1 MVIGVVSW
9 ALHVAGAQSLKDK
22 RGVIKSMKDR
32 MHNEFNVSV
41 AETAHHDSWQTAEL
55 TACVVAVERVHA
67 EKVLRQLDRFVESN
81 PLCRITETQTSFL

>member
-41 AETAHHDSWQTAEL
+41 AETAHHDAWQTAEL
-55 TACVVAVERVHA
+55 TACVVAVDRVH
-67 EKVLRQLDRFVESN
+67 
-81 PLCRITETQTSFL
+81 

>member
-1 MVIGVVSW
+1 MVIGIVSW

-55 TACVVAVERVHA
+55 TACVVAVDRVHA
-67 EKVLRQLDRFVESN
+67 EKVLRQVDRFVEAN
-81 PLCRITETQTSFL
+81 PLWRITETQTSFL

>member
-1 MVIGVVSW
+1 MVIGVASW
-9 ALHVAGAQSLKDK
+9 ALYLAGASSLKDK

-55 TACVVAVERVHA
+55 TACVVAVDRVQA
-67 EKVLRQLDRFVESN
+67 EKVLRQVDRFAEGN
-81 PLCRITETQTSFL
+81 PLCRITDSQTSFL

>member
-9 ALHVAGAQSLKDK
+9 ALYIAGAQSLKDK

-41 AETAHHDSWQTAEL
+41 AETAHHDTWQTAEL
-55 TACVVAVERVHA
+55 TACVVAVDRVHA
-67 EKVLRQLDRFVESN
+67 ERVLQQVDRFVESN
-81 PLCRITETQTSFL
+81 PLCRITESQTSFL

>member
-1 MVIGVVSW
+1 MVIGVASW
-9 ALHVAGAQSLKDK
+9 ALHLAGAFSLKDK

-55 TACVVAVERVHA
+55 TACVVAVDRVHA
-67 EKVLRQLDRFVESN
+67 EKVLHQVDRFIERN
-81 PLCRITETQTSFL
+81 PLCRITNSQTSFL

>member
-22 RGVIKSMKDR
+22 RGVIKSMKAR

-55 TACVVAVERVHA
+55 TACVVAVDRVQA
-67 EKVLRQLDRFVESN
+67 EKVLQEVDRFVEGN

>member
-1 MVIGVVSW
+1 MVIGVASW
-9 ALHVAGAQSLKDK
+9 ALHLAGASSLKDK

-55 TACVVAVERVHA
+55 TACVVAVDRVHA
-67 EKVLRQLDRFVESN
+67 EKVLREVDRFVEGN
-81 PLCRITETQTSFL
+81 PLCRITDSQTSFL

>member
-9 ALHVAGAQSLKDK
+9 ALHLAGAQSLKDK

-55 TACVVAVERVHA
+55 TACVVAVDRVHA
-67 EKVLRQLDRFVESN
+67 ERVLQEVDRFVEAN
-81 PLCRITETQTSFL
+81 PLCRITDSQTSFL

>member
-9 ALHVAGAQSLKDK
+9 ALHLAGAQSLKDK

-55 TACVVAVERVHA
+55 TACVVAVDRVHA
-67 EKVLRQLDRFVESN
+67 ERVLREVDRFVDGN

>member
-41 AETAHHDSWQTAEL
+41 AETAHHDTWQTAEL
-55 TACVVAVERVHA
+55 TACVVAVDRVHA
-67 EKVLRQLDRFVESN
+67 EKVLRQVDRFVESN
-81 PLCRITETQTSFL
+81 PLCRITDSQTSYL